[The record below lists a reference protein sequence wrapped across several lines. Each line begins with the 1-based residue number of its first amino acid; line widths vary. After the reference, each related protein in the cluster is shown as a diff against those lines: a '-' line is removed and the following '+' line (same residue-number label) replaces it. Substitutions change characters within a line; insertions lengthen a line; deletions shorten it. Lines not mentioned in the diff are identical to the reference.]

1 MKEKKIF
8 SYKWICINGK
18 SILEHRHIM
27 DKILGRK
34 LSYNEIVH
42 HANDNKRDNEPKNL
56 RLKQRSEHSRE
67 FILKTKPRVPIKCKN
82 CNKIIF
88 KTKAEIRYKRDNL
101 GYNIFC
107 SRPCMYLYR
116 KKD

>member
-18 SILEHRHIM
+18 GILEHRHIM
-27 DKILGRK
+27 EKILGRK